1 MTSLVTLSLNSY
13 GTTVTHSPYNYSQSN
28 FNNSSNS
35 NGNDNN
41 DNNNS
46 NNNNNNTTQS
56 KSQKYPVPN
65 VHLLPYLQE
74 GINQG
79 AIINYSIQTVIEISK
94 LNSFRASC
102 IWQMM
107 TSHLRIIASMKNSGT
122 RYVAV
127 AATLDVI
134 KSALSECVTGLK
146 GKLRRNV
153 VVVSEEVS

>member
-1 MTSLVTLSLNSY
+1 M
-13 GTTVTHSPYNYSQSN
+13 
-28 FNNSSNS
+28 NNSSNI
-35 NGNDNN
+35 NGNDNNN

-46 NNNNNNTTQS
+46 SNNNNTTQS

-79 AIINYSIQTVIEISK
+79 AIINYSLQTVIEISK

-127 AATLDVI
+127 AATIDVI

-146 GKLRRNV
+146 GKMRRNV